1 MKLFTIGFTKKSAEE
16 FFGKLKTAGVRRVL
30 DIRLNRNSQLAG
42 FAKERDLGF
51 FLKEICRIEYQ
62 VVPELAPTLVL
73 LDAYKKHG
81 AKWDFYEAEFKK
93 LLAQR
98 KVETTLARDL
108 FDGACLLCSEAN
120 PNHCHRRLVAEHLAR
135 AWGGIEVKHL

>member
-1 MKLFTIGFTKKSAEE
+1 MKLFTIGFTKKSAEA
-16 FFGKLKTAGVRRVL
+16 FFGKLKAAGVRRIL
-30 DIRLNRNSQLAG
+30 DIRLNRDSQLSG

-51 FLKEICRIEYQ
+51 FLKEICGIEYQ
-62 VVPELAPTLVL
+62 VVPDLAPTQEL

-81 AKWDFYEAEFKK
+81 AKWDFYETEFET

-98 KVETTLARDL
+98 KVEKTLTRGL
-108 FDGACLLCSEAN
+108 FDGACLLCSEAE
-120 PNHCHRRLVAEHLAR
+120 PKHCHRRLVAEHLAR